1 MPFFNI
7 HTNALTINYIMK
19 QNKNEATEIQVITVG
34 ETTFPVEVRNGRIAV
49 NLTAMGKLYG
59 KQKQPSNWLRTDEA
73 QRYLD
78 ALAKLQKCGLAD
90 LVEVKNG
97 GTPGLNG
104 TWCYDRRIA
113 VRYAQFLDEYLSIQV
128 DTLLV
133 DAMEGRKFIVSTT
146 QFEGNQYVSLEDF
159 CKAHSLSPNVFYAY
173 KAHYPYEYI
182 WTGGTWRM
190 STRLCRYIELQQVL
204 NQDKQNMYD
213 YKKAID
219 SKQAV
224 LDFQPWED

>member
-1 MPFFNI
+1 
-7 HTNALTINYIMK
+7 MK
-19 QNKNEATEIQVITVG
+19 QNKNEATEIQVIKVG
-34 ETTFPVEVRNGRIAV
+34 GTTFPVEVRNSRIAV
-49 NLTAMGKLYG
+49 NLTAMGKRYG
-59 KQKQPSNWLRTDEA
+59 ETKSPGQWLRTDES
-73 QRYLD
+73 QRYLHI
-78 ALAKLQKCGLAD
+78 LSKLQKCTSAD
-90 LVEVKNG
+90 LLEVRKG
-97 GTPGLNG
+97 GIPENQG

-113 VRYAQFLDEYLSIQV
+113 VRYAQFCDEYLAIQV

-219 SKQAV
+219 SQQTM
-224 LDFQPWED
+224 LDFKPWEE